1 MKLEEIYTSYIE
13 KTNNN
18 QDDVETVK
26 TLNKFAPFLVEE
38 PKEDKDG
45 MLIVA
50 SLPSSSFKEVL
61 AYTNEF
67 LAICETV
74 YNTLCKVDVYRY
86 KNHYTVCTEKP
97 TDESKA
103 NIKYISKTDFRR
115 NASILSSEVGELKLG
130 ERLIANNILCIGKQ
144 FMNNNLYIMEGEFK

>member
-1 MKLEEIYTSYIE
+1 MNIEEIYTTYIE
-13 KTNNN
+13 KTNDNK
-18 QDDVETVK
+18 DDIETVK
-26 TLNKFAPFLVEE
+26 TLNKFSSYIVEE

-61 AYTNEF
+61 AYMNEF

-74 YNTLCKVDVYRY
+74 YDTLCKVDVYRY
-86 KNHYTVCTEKP
+86 KTHYTVCTEKP
-97 TDESKA
+97 SDDSKA

-115 NASILSSEVGELKLG
+115 NASILASEVGELKLG

-144 FMNNNLYIMEGEFK
+144 FMNNNLYIMEGEYK